1 MKIDFFCIWLL
12 YVYLNV
18 HIFST
23 VVQRYDIGI
32 NEWNKCSICVT
43 RLHCRLILTFLYP
56 AAVKN
61 EAPEKAVDPIKK
73 QEELFQA
80 MQAQYEVARA
90 TTHTMRGVGLGFQRG
105 QY

>member
-1 MKIDFFCIWLL
+1 MFLTSL
-12 YVYLNV
+12 
-18 HIFST
+18 ST
-23 VVQRYDIGI
+23 
-32 NEWNKCSICVT
+32 E
-43 RLHCRLILTFLYP
+43 
-56 AAVKN
+56 AVK
-61 EAPEKAVDPIKK
+61 PEPADKTADPIKK

>member
-1 MKIDFFCIWLL
+1 MNFCWQFYNIHSLISYFKFSFKSKIQTNNSQVNI
-12 YVYLNV
+12 
-18 HIFST
+18 
-23 VVQRYDIGI
+23 
-32 NEWNKCSICVT
+32 SIPT
-43 RLHCRLILTFLYP
+43 
-56 AAVKN
+56 AAVKP
-61 EAPEKAVDPIKK
+61 EPPEKAVDPIKK

>member
-1 MKIDFFCIWLL
+1 MANLL
-12 YVYLNV
+12 
-18 HIFST
+18 FST
-23 VVQRYDIGI
+23 
-32 NEWNKCSICVT
+32 
-43 RLHCRLILTFLYP
+43 
-56 AAVKN
+56 AAVN
-61 EAPEKAVDPIKK
+61 PEPIEETADPIKK